1 MTGEIRKFV
10 REDLEDRGID
20 FNSADALGSEIQRGK
35 NVTTAADA
43 DDSDVARRLHQVGGI
58 DDVVLQ
64 VGELAD
70 IAIVPGDDR
79 GRVRVD
85 VETVLVYFHRRRMG
99 KAPADRGALAKRR
112 HPDAGIGVPALEK
125 RPGLLNPLGPEYPQM

>member
-35 NVTTAADA
+35 NVATAADA

-70 IAIVPGDDR
+70 IAVVPGND
-79 GRVRVD
+79 GRRIRVD
-85 VETVLVYFHRRRMG
+85 VEVVLVYFCLGVMG
-99 KAPADRGALAKRR
+99 EAPTERNALAKRG
-112 HPDAGIGVPALEK
+112 HP
-125 RPGLLNPLGPEYPQM
+125 